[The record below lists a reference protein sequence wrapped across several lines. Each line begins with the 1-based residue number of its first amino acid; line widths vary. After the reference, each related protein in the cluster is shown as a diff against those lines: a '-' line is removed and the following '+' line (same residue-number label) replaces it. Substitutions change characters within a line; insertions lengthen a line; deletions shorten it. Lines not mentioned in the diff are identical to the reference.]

1 MTANPRLREATYWLS
16 VDSWHRINDN
26 GQFELTEEAPERAI
40 ESFKLWCKIN
50 NIKQEKSDEN

>member
-26 GQFELTEEAPERAI
+26 GQFELTEEAPPRAV
-40 ESFKLWCKIN
+40 ESFKIWCEIN
-50 NIKQEKSDEN
+50 NIEQHKK